1 MKTRN
6 IVLGIICLLGGSG
19 LFAQSIELRPLAM
32 YTFRETF
39 PISSGEARINDGAA
53 YGIQLAYVVADKAD
67 INFSYQI
74 QPTTVDIMRY
84 PSYLGDNG
92 NEANISNYQLGF
104 NRNHL
109 LAANPKVIP
118 YTGAK
123 VGVIT
128 MNFPDGR
135 YENQTRMSIGL
146 NVGAKIM
153 VSDKVGLNLFGLLQA
168 PVGGFGLT
176 AGTGGVGVGTY
187 SYILQFSLG
196 GGLVF
201 KLK

>member
-6 IVLGIICLLGGSG
+6 VVLGIICLLGGSS
-19 LFAQSIELRPLAM
+19 LFAQSIELRPIAM

-39 PISSGEARINDGAA
+39 PTSTGEARINDGAA

-67 INFSYQI
+67 INFAYQI
-74 QPTTVDIMRY
+74 QPTTVDLIRY
-84 PSYLGDNG
+84 PSSIGDKG
-92 NEANISNYQLGF
+92 VEANVSNYQLGF

-109 LAANPKVIP
+109 LAANHKVIP

-123 VGVIT
+123 VGVVTMTFPNDNYDNIT
-128 MNFPDGR
+128 K
-135 YENQTRMSIGL
+135 MSIGL

-153 VSDKVGLNLFGLLQA
+153 FSDKIGLNLFGLLQA
-168 PVGGFGLT
+168 PVGGFALT
-176 AGTGGVGVGTY
+176 AGTGGVGAGTY
-187 SYILQFSLG
+187 SYIIQFSLG

>member
-6 IVLGIICLLGGSG
+6 IVFGIIGLLCGSN
-19 LFAQSIELRPLAM
+19 LFAQSIELRPIAL
-32 YTFRETF
+32 YTFQETF
-39 PISSGEARINDGAA
+39 PISSGDVRINDGVA
-53 YGIQLAYVVADKAD
+53 YGIQLAYVAAQKAD

-74 QPTTVDIMRY
+74 QPTTLDIHRY
-84 PSYLGDNG
+84 PSIKGDNG

-109 LAANPKVIP
+109 LPSNNKIIP

-123 VGVIT
+123 VGVVT

-135 YENQTRMSIGL
+135 YENVTKMSIGL

-153 VSDKVGLNLFGLLQA
+153 LSDKIGLNLLALLQS